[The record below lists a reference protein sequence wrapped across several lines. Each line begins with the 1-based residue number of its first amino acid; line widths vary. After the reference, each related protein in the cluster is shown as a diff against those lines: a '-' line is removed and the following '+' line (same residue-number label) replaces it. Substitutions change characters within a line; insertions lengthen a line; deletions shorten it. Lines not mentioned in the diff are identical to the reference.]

1 MNSNVHRKKISCGI
15 IGYPLNKPRS
25 IPIWKKYIK
34 KHKINAKMH
43 SFEIK
48 PNSFSKFIEK
58 IKNEHNF
65 LAMAVTMPYKKK
77 ILKYLNEL
85 DTFAKKTSSVNLVV
99 KRKKKLFGYNTD
111 IFGAS
116 ECIKKKIK
124 KYQNIII
131 IGLGGTGQAIF
142 NYLNKTYKN
151 KNFFLISKK
160 YRYKSKK
167 VKVLKTINKKELN
180 KKALIFNCTPL
191 GSDLKKEFKKK
202 IPIKEELIKEI
213 SKESFIFDIIYSP
226 MQTILIKKCKI
237 LGLETIN
244 GIKMNTLQAKRALKI
259 VFKK

>member
-1 MNSNVHRKKISCGI
+1 MSFNMYRTKLSCGI
-15 IGYPLNKPRS
+15 VGYPLNKPRS
-25 IPIWKKYIK
+25 IPIWQKYIK
-34 KHKINAKMH
+34 KYKINAKMY
-43 SFEIK
+43 SFEVK
-48 PNSFSKFIEK
+48 PNSFSKFIKK
-58 IKNEHNF
+58 IKNDHDF

-77 ILKYLNEL
+77 ILKFLDEL
-85 DTFAKKTSSVNLVV
+85 DTFSKKTSSVNLVV
-99 KRKKKLFGYNTD
+99 KKKEKLFGYNTD
-111 IFGAS
+111 IFGVS
-116 ECIKKKIK
+116 ECIKKEIK

-151 KNFFLISKK
+151 KNFFLVTKR

-167 VKVLKTINKKELN
+167 VKVLKTINKTILN

-191 GSDLKKEFKKK
+191 GSSLKKDFKNK

-213 SKESFIFDIIYSP
+213 SKKSFIFDIIYSP
-226 MQTILIKKCKI
+226 EQTILIKKCKI

-244 GIKMNTLQAKRALKI
+244 GIRMNTLQAKRALKI